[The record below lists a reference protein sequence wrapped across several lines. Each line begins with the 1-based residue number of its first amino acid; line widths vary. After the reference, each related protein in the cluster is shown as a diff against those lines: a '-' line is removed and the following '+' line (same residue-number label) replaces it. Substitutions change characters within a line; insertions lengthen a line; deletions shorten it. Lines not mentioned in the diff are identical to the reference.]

1 MPDTVITPEPV
12 ADAKP
17 APGNTEE
24 TPSDE
29 TLFDDSF
36 QDHFI
41 IDIGDKKAEAKT
53 KPKTEEVDEEKVGK
67 PVEKEDKPKD
77 EKAAKEGEEDELGTG
92 VVKHLRDTIK
102 RMEKKIKALETGE
115 AKKPKADEPPP
126 LSDDELL
133 SIYKEHQDDPEVA
146 LKIFRYMRDQGAK
159 TAIEA
164 QRAIAKNDEKAK
176 QADAFFGS
184 IFETYHDDEF
194 ADKLNDDFPLDDWQL
209 QGHPH
214 AKRFQTAMAMA
225 GSFPKMLD
233 ERVKAAVE
241 KYKANSL
248 KSETKRTETIQN
260 RQPATSAKGPVAVLT
275 DRGAQVAKE
284 LGLSPSARKIYQG
297 FLANRGE

>member
-1 MPDTVITPEPV
+1 MPDTVITPESV
-12 ADAKP
+12 ADARP

-24 TPSDE
+24 APNDD

-36 QDHFI
+36 KDHFI
-41 IDIGDKKAEAKT
+41 IDIGDKKPEAKT
-53 KPKTEEVDEEKVGK
+53 KPKMEEVEEEKSEK
-67 PVEKEDKPKD
+67 PVEKKE
-77 EKAAKEGEEDELGTG
+77 EKVAKEGEEEELDKG

-102 RMEKKIKALETGE
+102 RMEKKIKVLETGE
-115 AKKPKADEPPP
+115 TKKPKADEPPP

-133 SIYKEHQDDPEVA
+133 AIYKEHQDDPEVA

-164 QRAIAKNDEKAK
+164 QQAISKNEEKAK
-176 QADAFFGS
+176 QADAYFGS
-184 IFETYHDDEF
+184 IFEGYNDDEF
-194 ADKLNDDFPLDDWQL
+194 VDKLNDDFPLDEWQL

-214 AKRFQTAMAMA
+214 AKRFQTALAMA

-260 RQPATSAKGPVAVLT
+260 RQPATSAKGPVTVLT